1 MDLNLSASNLLGQLL
16 FGGIGFVAFVYGKKT
31 DSMKPMLIGVALSVY
46 PWFVKGDLWLYSIG
60 IALTVSLFIFR
71 D

>member
-1 MDLNLSASNLLGQLL
+1 MLDLSASNLIGQLI

-31 DSMKPMLIGVALSVY
+31 ENIKILLVGVALSVY
-46 PWFVKGDLWLYSIG
+46 PWFVKGDLLLYTVG
-60 IALTVSLFIFR
+60 IALTVSLYFLR